1 MNAAARGRNPIPAM
15 ISAAAPED
23 AMNFRQSLR
32 DAVRKSP
39 LYPYVQGALESV
51 RNEREARAWLRAGA
65 HTSAAAPHL
74 VKQAVIREHAR
85 RYGLRTLV
93 ETGTYLGTMVH
104 AMRDEFDRIV
114 SVEVDDALM
123 RLARHRFDGDVRVN
137 ILHGDSGVVLREL
150 VPTLSGPTLF
160 WLDGH
165 YSAGETSFGASHCPI
180 LEELPP
186 ILEAAERGHVILVD
200 DARYFGVDPAYPS
213 VPALRDFVAAR
224 RPDLS
229 FSQENDILR
238 WVPTA

>member
-1 MNAAARGRNPIPAM
+1 MQRHTTEDPDMNLRR
-15 ISAAAPED
+15 
-23 AMNFRQSLR
+23 SLR
-32 DAVRKSP
+32 DAVRQSP

-65 HTSAAAPHL
+65 HNAAPAPHL
-74 VKQAVIREHAR
+74 VKQAVIREHAQKYR
-85 RYGLRTLV
+85 LRTLV

-104 AMRDEFDRIV
+104 AMRDQFDKIV

-123 RLARHRFDGDVRVN
+123 RLARHRFEAAPHVN
-137 ILHGDSGVVLREL
+137 ILHGDSGVLLREL
-150 VPTLSGPTLF
+150 VPTLQGPALF

-165 YSAGETSFGASHCPI
+165 FSAGETSFGASHCPI

-186 ILEAAERGHVILVD
+186 ILDAAEKGHVILVD

-213 VPALRDFVAAR
+213 VAALRDFVAAR
-224 RPDLS
+224 RPDLA